1 MAVLRSNILVDLSN
15 SATLA
20 AVNVTLAAAVAA
32 VAATFLPED
41 IEPERFSTNTATAQT
56 RRDCISLICGK
67 APMQSWLAVT
77 ASAVIAVDLTGLSVA
92 AANAAIA
99 AVLVTQEAA
108 GKQLRKGVMQVLTI
122 GGQQSDCWIGIF
134 SDGAPA
140 VS

>member
-1 MAVLRSNILVDLSN
+1 MAVLRSNILVDLTN

-32 VAATFLPED
+32 LAAGFLPED
-41 IEPERFSTNTATAQT
+41 VEPQRFSSNSTTAQT
-56 RRDCISLICGK
+56 RRDFLSLICGK

-77 ASAVIAVDLTGLSVA
+77 ASAVIAVDLTGLTLA

-122 GGQQSDCWIGIF
+122 GSQQSDCWIGIF